1 MMEDAKMDGI
11 KAMLARTCAKNETIS
26 SHELF
31 SANK

>member
-26 SHELF
+26 SHEVV